1 MRQLTY
7 LILITVL
14 IYSCS
19 NKTSSNEAGK
29 SINSSNNASLRFKNA
44 IEKAVKIFPDDSA
57 SICQFY
63 YEWFPAKD
71 NKELD
76 EQSERLEILTSQEYV
91 DRYNEV
97 NNKLKQLLLEIT
109 TRKSLSKSQADILV
123 KLYSDY
129 DYFTGEALFSQLLT
143 NDEIYGL
150 VWETFKIMSNE
161 SKKDTC
167 FISALI
173 KLENNIMTNAE
184 LGEAMPDFI
193 VKAIQNNPYG
203 FLEMYKQREEG
214 QKKDFSQYISVFD
227 EPDKKLIEVYTD
239 ISKKSV
245 NEVYRKLAKELIN
258 NINNTGSTT
267 KGT

>member
-1 MRQLTY
+1 MRKIAY

-19 NKTSSNEAGK
+19 NKSNNNDTIK
-29 SINSSNNASLRFKNA
+29 NINATNNASLKFKN
-44 IEKAVKIFPDDSA
+44 ILEKAVKVFPDDSA

-71 NKELD
+71 SKELD
-76 EQSERLEILTSQEYV
+76 EQIERLEILTSQEYV
-91 DRYNEV
+91 NRYNEV

-109 TRKSLSKSQADILV
+109 AKKSLSKSQADILV

-129 DYFTGEALFSQLLT
+129 DYFSGEALFSQLFT
-143 NDEIYGL
+143 DDENYSL
-150 VWETFKIMSNE
+150 VWKAFQIMSNE

-167 FISALI
+167 YISALI
-173 KLENNIMTNAE
+173 KLNSNIMTNAE

-203 FLEMYKQREEG
+203 FLEMYKQKNDD

-227 EPDKKLIEVYTD
+227 EPDKKLLEVYTD
-239 ISKKSV
+239 ISKSSV
-245 NEVYRKLAKELIN
+245 NKVYRKLAKELIDNIDN
-258 NINNTGSTT
+258 NGTVRGS
-267 KGT
+267 

>member
-1 MRQLTY
+1 MKRIVY
-7 LILITVL
+7 LMLITAL
-14 IYSCS
+14 MYSCS

-29 SINSSNNASLRFKNA
+29 NINSSNNASLRFKNI
-44 IEKAVKIFPDDSA
+44 IEKAVKVFPNDSA

-63 YEWFPAKD
+63 YDWFPAKD
-71 NKELD
+71 SKELD
-76 EQSERLEILTSQEYV
+76 EQIKRLEILTSQESI
-91 DRYNEV
+91 DRYTEV

-109 TRKSLSKSQADILV
+109 TKKSLSKSQADILV

-143 NDEIYGL
+143 NDDENYGL
-150 VWETFKIMSNE
+150 VWKTFQIMSNE

-173 KLENNIMTNAE
+173 KLNSNIMTNAE
-184 LGEAMPDFI
+184 LGEAMLDFI

-203 FLEMYKQREEG
+203 FLEMYKQRKVD

-227 EPDKKLIEVYTD
+227 EPDKKLIKIYTG
-239 ISKKSV
+239 ISKNAE
-245 NEVYRKLAKELIN
+245 NEVYRKLAKELIDN
-258 NINNTGSTT
+258 KN
-267 KGT
+267 GT